1 MANLLG
7 LNNHLTINKLIKQ
20 LSLSVVNI
28 FDIKMK
34 FIRKSKVII
43 WYNLISF
50 YKGGDKVVQALR
62 QDEYSEPINYLD
74 RVHSDSR
81 GWITKAEMNCGY
93 KQWHYR
99 YNELLEQDFNQEN
112 VYISLNT
119 FYSTFRRL
127 EYLKE
132 LKAQFIDL
140 DIYKTKFSKEQIIMH
155 LEADYFN
162 KSIPRPNLIIDSGRG
177 LYLIWLLNS
186 VPSKALP
193 LWKAI
198 EEYLYSVL
206 KPFGAD
212 RQALDPTRVLRVPG
226 SINSKSNTTVKV
238 IEQYDY
244 IYDLREIQKEF
255 LPELEERK
263 ANKKGRPSKTVFIHR
278 ERSLYYARIQDI
290 IKLCELREYDLK
302 GHRELI
308 LFLYRYYLCYFLE
321 DTKKALEDVLELNR
335 EFVYPLSETEVV
347 RATRSAERVYLSKDK
362 DYKYKNETLIELLLI
377 TELEETY
384 MTTIISKKEYKRRD
398 REYQKNKYKEK
409 LKSEG
414 KMSKKEE
421 LEQTRA
427 KIKSLREQGF
437 KNKEIMQMLGITSTT
452 TFERHITYMKKN
464 GLLK

>member
-1 MANLLG
+1 MG
-7 LNNHLTINKLIKQ
+7 Q
-20 LSLSVVNI
+20 V
-28 FDIKMK
+28 
-34 FIRKSKVII
+34 
-43 WYNLISF
+43 
-50 YKGGDKVVQALR
+50 LR
-62 QDEYSEPINYLD
+62 QEEYSEQINYLD
-74 RVHSDSR
+74 ILHSDSK
-81 GWITKAEMNCGY
+81 GWITKAEINCGY

-112 VYISLNT
+112 VYISINT

-140 DIYKTKFSKEQIIMH
+140 DIYKTGFTKEQIIMH

-193 LWKAI
+193 LWKAV

-226 SINSKSNTTVKV
+226 SINSKSKTVV
-238 IEQYDY
+238 SIIDEYDY
-244 IYDLREIQKEF
+244 IYDLREIQNEY

-263 ANKKGRPSKTVFIHR
+263 AKKKGRPSKKVFIHR

-290 IKLCELREYDLK
+290 IKLCELREYDLR

-321 DTKKALEDVLELNR
+321 DTQKALEDVLELNR
-335 EFVYPLSETEVV
+335 EFIYPLSETEVI
-347 RATRSAERVYLSKDK
+347 RATRSAEKVYLSKDK

-384 MTTIISKKEYKRRD
+384 MTTIISNKESKRRRSIRD
-398 REYQKNKYKEK
+398 EKRYKEK
-409 LKSEG
+409 LKLDGKVSE
-414 KMSKKEE
+414 KEK
-421 LEQTRA
+421 LSQRRA
-427 KIKSLREQGF
+427 KIKDLLAEGLKRKDICLQLDISIKTYKRDISFLKEQGL
-437 KNKEIMQMLGITSTT
+437 M
-452 TFERHITYMKKN
+452 
-464 GLLK
+464 

>member
-1 MANLLG
+1 
-7 LNNHLTINKLIKQ
+7 
-20 LSLSVVNI
+20 
-28 FDIKMK
+28 MK
-34 FIRKSKVII
+34 FIMKSKVII

-50 YKGGDKVVQALR
+50 YKGGESMGQALR
-62 QDEYSEPINYLD
+62 QEEYSEPINYLD
-74 RVHSDSR
+74 RVHSDSK

-212 RQALDPTRVLRVPG
+212 RQALDPTRILRVPG
-226 SINSKSNTTVKV
+226 SINSKSKTTVKV

-244 IYDLREIQKEF
+244 IYDLREIQNEY

-263 ANKKGRPSKTVFIHR
+263 AKKKGRPSKTVFIHR

-335 EFVYPLSETEVV
+335 EFIYPLSETEVI
-347 RATRSAERVYLSKDK
+347 RATRSAEKVYLSKNK
-362 DYKYKNETLIELLLI
+362 DYRYKNETLIELLLI

-384 MTTIISKKEYKRRD
+384 MSTIISKKEYKRRENI
-398 REYQKNKYKEK
+398 RVKKAYKEK

-421 LEQTRA
+421 LEQIRA
-427 KIKSLREQGF
+427 KIKSLRAKGL
-437 KNKEIMQMLGITSTT
+437 KNKEIMQMLGIHSTT
-452 TFERHITYMKKN
+452 TFERHISYLKKN
-464 GLLK
+464 GLI

>member
-1 MANLLG
+1 MG
-7 LNNHLTINKLIKQ
+7 Q
-20 LSLSVVNI
+20 V
-28 FDIKMK
+28 
-34 FIRKSKVII
+34 
-43 WYNLISF
+43 
-50 YKGGDKVVQALR
+50 LR
-62 QDEYSEPINYLD
+62 QEEYSEQINYLD
-74 RVHSDSR
+74 ILHSDSK
-81 GWITKAEMNCGY
+81 GWITKAEINSGY

-112 VYISLNT
+112 VYISINT

-140 DIYKTKFSKEQIIMH
+140 DIYKTGFTKEQIIMH

-193 LWKAI
+193 LWKAV

-212 RQALDPTRVLRVPG
+212 RQALDPTRILRVPG
-226 SINSKSNTTVKV
+226 SINSKSKTTVKV

-244 IYDLREIQKEF
+244 IYDLREIQNEY

-263 ANKKGRPSKTVFIHR
+263 AKKKGRPSKTVFIHR

-321 DTKKALEDVLELNR
+321 DTQKALEDVLELNR
-335 EFVYPLSETEVV
+335 EFIYPLSETEVI
-347 RATRSAERVYLSKDK
+347 RATRSAEKVYLSKDK

-384 MTTIISKKEYKRRD
+384 MTTIISNKESKRRRSIRD
-398 REYQKNKYKEK
+398 EKRYKEK
-409 LKSEG
+409 LKLEG

-421 LEQTRA
+421 LEQLRA

>member
-1 MANLLG
+1 MG
-7 LNNHLTINKLIKQ
+7 Q
-20 LSLSVVNI
+20 V
-28 FDIKMK
+28 
-34 FIRKSKVII
+34 
-43 WYNLISF
+43 
-50 YKGGDKVVQALR
+50 LR
-62 QDEYSEPINYLD
+62 QEEYSEQINYLD
-74 RVHSDSR
+74 ILHSDSK
-81 GWITKAEMNCGY
+81 GWITKAEINCGY

-112 VYISLNT
+112 VYISINT

-140 DIYKTKFSKEQIIMH
+140 DIYKTGFTKEQIIMH

-193 LWKAI
+193 LWKAV

-226 SINSKSNTTVKV
+226 SINSKSKTTVNV

-244 IYDLREIQKEF
+244 IYDLREIQNEY

-263 ANKKGRPSKTVFIHR
+263 AKKKGRPSKKVFIHR

-290 IKLCELREYDLK
+290 IKLCELREYDLR

-321 DTKKALEDVLELNR
+321 DTQKALEDVLELNR
-335 EFVYPLSETEVV
+335 EFIYPLSETEVI

-384 MTTIISKKEYKRRD
+384 MTTIISNKESKRRRSIRD
-398 REYQKNKYKEK
+398 EKRYKEK
-409 LKSEG
+409 LKLDGKVSE
-414 KMSKKEE
+414 KEK
-421 LEQTRA
+421 LSQRRA
-427 KIKSLREQGF
+427 KIKDLLAEGLKRKDICLQLDISIKTYKRDISFLKEQGL
-437 KNKEIMQMLGITSTT
+437 M
-452 TFERHITYMKKN
+452 
-464 GLLK
+464 